1 MRNKLF
7 DDFKRTFIQ
16 EYAKDVP
23 QKLLRKHVLG
33 NNYIWHLFSW
43 ELISADKY
51 LSGEDARRAYDS
63 CDKSNALVIDEI
75 ADVYCVSI
83 TKDYLTAKEIGGMEI
98 YVFAEDFSW
107 VYLNTHEEGAGLGP
121 YFIKK

>member
-51 LSGEDARRAYDS
+51 LS
-63 CDKSNALVIDEI
+63 
-75 ADVYCVSI
+75 
-83 TKDYLTAKEIGGMEI
+83 
-98 YVFAEDFSW
+98 
-107 VYLNTHEEGAGLGP
+107 
-121 YFIKK
+121 